1 MKKKDIER
9 RKKFILELLG
19 DPIYKPMRLREIS
32 TLLRLSKEEKRDLYD
47 VLDELCY
54 EGKVSVDNKGRYEKV
69 KGKWKKKK
77 DDRYYDDRR
86 EEYGADHGKKKKDK
100 LKDKNRDKAKEKSR
114 GRNRDRDFRE
124 EDSYKE
130 EYLEGIQAEG
140 TFIGHPKGFGFVEIE
155 GQEEDIFIPESD
167 TGTAMHQDK
176 VRIII
181 RDGQKEGKRKEGVV
195 VKVLERG
202 MPEIVGTYQLNRDFG
217 FVISDNPKFSKDIFI
232 PRKEAAGIKNGDKV
246 IAVITDY
253 GSKNKNPEGKIKE
266 NLGNIRTP
274 GTDILAIVKSF
285 GIPSEFP
292 EKVMKQAQR
301 VPDHVL
307 DADRDGRLDL
317 RHLQT
322 VTIDGEDAK
331 DLDDAISL
339 TKEGD
344 IYHLGVHIADVS
356 NYVQYN
362 SALDKE
368 ALKRGTS
375 VYLADRVVPMLPER
389 LSNGICSLNQ
399 GEDRL
404 ALSCLMDINE
414 KGKVV
419 SHQIAE
425 TVINVNERMCYTD
438 VKNIL
443 EDTDEDAKK
452 RYEEL
457 IPMFFMMKELSGILR
472 NSRHHRGSIDFDFP
486 ESKIILNAAGKA
498 IDVKPYE
505 ANVATK
511 IIEDFMLMANETVAQ
526 EYCTEEI
533 PFVYRTHDNPD
544 PEKVES
550 LLTLLHNQGVKI
562 QKAKEEI
569 TPKEIQQIIESIEGL
584 PNEAMIS
591 RLVLRSMKQ
600 AKYTT
605 ECSGHFGLAAK
616 YYCHFTSPIRR
627 YPDLQIHRIIKD
639 NLRGR
644 LMREGRTEHY
654 AEILDEVARQ
664 SSVCER
670 RADEAERESDKLKK
684 AEYMSYHL
692 GEEFEGIISGVTG
705 WGLYVELPNTVEG
718 LVHVNTLRDDYYIF
732 DQETYELRGE
742 MTKKVYK
749 LGDKVRVRVADA
761 DKMLKT
767 VDFELVSNVW
777 DNEEEN

>member
-1 MKKKDIER
+1 MSKKDMDR
-9 RKKFILELLG
+9 RKKFILELMG
-19 DPIYKPMRLREIS
+19 DPIYQPMRLREIS
-32 TLLRLSKEEKRDLYD
+32 SLLRLSKEEKRELYD
-47 VLDELCY
+47 VLDELCE
-54 EGKVSVDNKGRYEKV
+54 EGKVSVDRKGRYEKV

-86 EEYGADHGKKKKDK
+86 EEYGSEYGRKKKDK
-100 LKDKNRDKAKEKSR
+100 NKKDKNKKEQP
-114 GRNRDRDFRE
+114 
-124 EDSYKE
+124 
-130 EYLEGIQAEG
+130 EGIQAEG

-155 GQEEDIFIPESD
+155 GQDEDIFIPESD

-181 RDGQKEGKRKEGVV
+181 RDDKKEGKRQEGVV

-253 GSKNKNPEGKIKE
+253 GSGNKNPEGKIKE

-362 SALDKE
+362 SALDRE

-443 EDTDEDAKK
+443 EDTDEEAKK
-452 RYEEL
+452 RYDAL

-718 LVHVNTLRDDYYIF
+718 LVHVNTLRDDYYVF
-732 DQETYELRGE
+732 DQESYELCGE
-742 MTKKVYK
+742 RTKKVYK

-767 VDFELVSNVW
+767 VDFELVS
-777 DNEEEN
+777 DIRDDEEEN

>member
-1 MKKKDIER
+1 MDR
-9 RKKFILELLG
+9 RKKFILELMG
-19 DPIYKPMRLREIS
+19 DPIYQPMRLREIS
-32 TLLRLSKEEKRDLYD
+32 SLLRLSKEEKRELYD
-47 VLDELCY
+47 VLDELCE
-54 EGKVSVDNKGRYEKV
+54 EGKVSVDRKGRYEKV

-86 EEYGADHGKKKKDK
+86 EEYGSEYGRKKKDK
-100 LKDKNRDKAKEKSR
+100 NKKDKNKKEQP
-114 GRNRDRDFRE
+114 
-124 EDSYKE
+124 
-130 EYLEGIQAEG
+130 EGIQAEG

-155 GQEEDIFIPESD
+155 GQDEDIFIPESD

-181 RDGQKEGKRKEGVV
+181 RDDKKEGKRQEGVV

-253 GSKNKNPEGKIKE
+253 GSGNKNPEGKIKE

-339 TKEGD
+339 TKEGA

-362 SALDKE
+362 SALDRE

-443 EDTDEDAKK
+443 EDTDEEAKK
-452 RYEEL
+452 RYDAL

-718 LVHVNTLRDDYYIF
+718 LVHVNTLRDDYYVF
-732 DQETYELRGE
+732 NQESYELCGE

-767 VDFELVSNVW
+767 VDFELVS
-777 DNEEEN
+777 DIRDDEEEN

>member
-1 MKKKDIER
+1 MSKKDMDR
-9 RKKFILELLG
+9 RKKFILELMG
-19 DPIYKPMRLREIS
+19 DPIYQPMRLREIS
-32 TLLRLSKEEKRDLYD
+32 SLLRLSKEEKRELYD
-47 VLDELCY
+47 VLDELCE
-54 EGKVSVDNKGRYEKV
+54 EGKVSVDRKGRYEKV

-86 EEYGADHGKKKKDK
+86 EEYGSEYGRKKKDK
-100 LKDKNRDKAKEKSR
+100 NKKDKNKKEQP
-114 GRNRDRDFRE
+114 
-124 EDSYKE
+124 
-130 EYLEGIQAEG
+130 EGIQAEG

-155 GQEEDIFIPESD
+155 GQDEDIFIPESD

-181 RDGQKEGKRKEGVV
+181 RNDKKEGKRQEGVV

-246 IAVITDY
+246 IVVITDY
-253 GSKNKNPEGKIKE
+253 GSGNKNPEGKIKE

-362 SALDKE
+362 SALDRE

-443 EDTDEDAKK
+443 EDTDEEAKK
-452 RYEEL
+452 RYEAL

-718 LVHVNTLRDDYYIF
+718 LVHVNTLRDDYYVF
-732 DQETYELRGE
+732 DQESYELRGE

-749 LGDKVRVRVADA
+749 LGDKVRVRVAEA

-767 VDFELVSNVW
+767 VDFELVADIWN
-777 DNEEEN
+777 DEEEN

>member
-1 MKKKDIER
+1 MSKKDMDR
-9 RKKFILELLG
+9 RKKFILELMG
-19 DPIYKPMRLREIS
+19 DPIYQPMRLREIS
-32 TLLRLSKEEKRDLYD
+32 SLLRLSKEEKRELYD
-47 VLDELCY
+47 VLDELCE
-54 EGKVSVDNKGRYEKV
+54 EGKVSVDRKGRYEKV

-86 EEYGADHGKKKKDK
+86 EEYGSEYGRKKKDK
-100 LKDKNRDKAKEKSR
+100 NKKDKNKKEQP
-114 GRNRDRDFRE
+114 
-124 EDSYKE
+124 
-130 EYLEGIQAEG
+130 EGIQVEG

-155 GQEEDIFIPESD
+155 GQHEDIFIPESD

-181 RDGQKEGKRKEGVV
+181 RDDKKEGKRQEGVV

-253 GSKNKNPEGKIKE
+253 GSGNKNPEGKIKE

-362 SALDKE
+362 SALDRE

-389 LSNGICSLNQ
+389 LSNGNCSLNQ

-425 TVINVNERMCYTD
+425 TVINVDERMCYTD

-443 EDTDEDAKK
+443 EDTDEEAKK
-452 RYEEL
+452 RYDAL

-718 LVHVNTLRDDYYIF
+718 LVHVNTLRDDYYVF
-732 DQETYELRGE
+732 DQESYELRGE

-749 LGDKVRVRVADA
+749 LGDKVRVRVAEA

-767 VDFELVSNVW
+767 VDFELVS
-777 DNEEEN
+777 DIRDDEEEN

>member
-1 MKKKDIER
+1 MSKKDMDR
-9 RKKFILELLG
+9 RKKFILELMG
-19 DPIYKPMRLREIS
+19 DPIYQPMRLREIS
-32 TLLRLSKEEKRDLYD
+32 SLLRLSKEEKRELYD
-47 VLDELCY
+47 VLDELCE
-54 EGKVSVDNKGRYEKV
+54 EGKVSVDRKGRYEKV

-86 EEYGADHGKKKKDK
+86 EEYGSEYGRKKKDK
-100 LKDKNRDKAKEKSR
+100 NKKDKNKKEQP
-114 GRNRDRDFRE
+114 
-124 EDSYKE
+124 
-130 EYLEGIQAEG
+130 EGIQAEG

-155 GQEEDIFIPESD
+155 GQDEDIFIPESD

-181 RDGQKEGKRKEGVV
+181 RNDKKEGKRQEGVV

-202 MPEIVGTYQLNRDFG
+202 KPEIVGTYQLNRDFG

-253 GSKNKNPEGKIKE
+253 GSGNKNPEGKIKE

-362 SALDKE
+362 SALDRE

-443 EDTDEDAKK
+443 EDTDEEAKK
-452 RYEEL
+452 RYDAL

-718 LVHVNTLRDDYYIF
+718 LVHVNTLRDDYYVF
-732 DQETYELRGE
+732 DQESYELCGE

-767 VDFELVSNVW
+767 VDFELVS
-777 DNEEEN
+777 DIRDDEEEN

>member
-1 MKKKDIER
+1 MSKKDMDR
-9 RKKFILELLG
+9 RKKFILELMG
-19 DPIYKPMRLREIS
+19 DPIYQPMRLREIS
-32 TLLRLSKEEKRDLYD
+32 SLLRLSKEEKRELYD
-47 VLDELCY
+47 VLDELCE
-54 EGKVSVDNKGRYEKV
+54 EGKVSVDRKGRYEKV

-86 EEYGADHGKKKKDK
+86 EEYGSEYGRKKKDK
-100 LKDKNRDKAKEKSR
+100 NKKDKNKKEQP
-114 GRNRDRDFRE
+114 
-124 EDSYKE
+124 
-130 EYLEGIQAEG
+130 EGIQAEG

-155 GQEEDIFIPESD
+155 GQDEDIFIPESD

-181 RDGQKEGKRKEGVV
+181 RDEKKEGKRQEGVV

-253 GSKNKNPEGKIKE
+253 GSGNKNPEGKINE

-362 SALDKE
+362 SALDRE

-443 EDTDEDAKK
+443 EDTDEEAKK
-452 RYEEL
+452 RYDAL

-718 LVHVNTLRDDYYIF
+718 LVHVNTLRDDYYVF
-732 DQETYELRGE
+732 DQESYELRGE

-767 VDFELVSNVW
+767 VDFELVS
-777 DNEEEN
+777 DIRDDEEEN

>member
-1 MKKKDIER
+1 MSKKDMDR
-9 RKKFILELLG
+9 RKKFILELMG
-19 DPIYKPMRLREIS
+19 DPIYQPMRLREIS
-32 TLLRLSKEEKRDLYD
+32 SLLRLSKEEKRELYD
-47 VLDELCY
+47 VLDELCE
-54 EGKVSVDNKGRYEKV
+54 EGKVSVDRKGRYEKV

-86 EEYGADHGKKKKDK
+86 EEYGSEYGRKKKDK
-100 LKDKNRDKAKEKSR
+100 NKKDKNKKEQP
-114 GRNRDRDFRE
+114 
-124 EDSYKE
+124 
-130 EYLEGIQAEG
+130 EGIQAEG

-155 GQEEDIFIPESD
+155 GQDEDIFIPESD

-181 RDGQKEGKRKEGVV
+181 RDDKKEGKRQEGVV

-253 GSKNKNPEGKIKE
+253 GSGNKNPEGKIKE

-339 TKEGD
+339 TKEGA

-362 SALDKE
+362 SALDRE

-443 EDTDEDAKK
+443 EDTDEEAKK
-452 RYEEL
+452 RYDAL

-486 ESKIILNAAGKA
+486 ESKIILNEAGKA

-718 LVHVNTLRDDYYIF
+718 LVHVNTLRDDYYVF
-732 DQETYELRGE
+732 DQESYELCGE

-767 VDFELVSNVW
+767 VDFELVS
-777 DNEEEN
+777 DIRDDEEEN

>member
-1 MKKKDIER
+1 MSKKDMDR
-9 RKKFILELLG
+9 RKKFILELMG
-19 DPIYKPMRLREIS
+19 DPIYQPMRLREIS
-32 TLLRLSKEEKRDLYD
+32 SLLRLSKEEKRELYN
-47 VLDELCY
+47 VLDELCE
-54 EGKVSVDNKGRYEKV
+54 EGKVSVDRKGRYEKV

-86 EEYGADHGKKKKDK
+86 EEYGSEYGRKKKDK
-100 LKDKNRDKAKEKSR
+100 NKKDKNKKDKNKKEQP
-114 GRNRDRDFRE
+114 
-124 EDSYKE
+124 
-130 EYLEGIQAEG
+130 EGIQAEG

-155 GQEEDIFIPESD
+155 GQDEDIFIPESD

-181 RDGQKEGKRKEGVV
+181 RDEKKEGKRQEGVV

-253 GSKNKNPEGKIKE
+253 GSGNKNPEGKIKE

-339 TKEGD
+339 TKEGA

-362 SALDKE
+362 SALDRE

-443 EDTDEDAKK
+443 EDTDEEAKK
-452 RYEEL
+452 RYDAL

-718 LVHVNTLRDDYYIF
+718 LVHVNTLRDDYYVF
-732 DQETYELRGE
+732 DQESYELCGE

-767 VDFELVSNVW
+767 VDFELVS
-777 DNEEEN
+777 DIRDDEEEN

>member
-1 MKKKDIER
+1 MSKKDMDR
-9 RKKFILELLG
+9 RKKFILELMG
-19 DPIYKPMRLREIS
+19 DPIYQPMRLREIS
-32 TLLRLSKEEKRDLYD
+32 SLLRLSKEEKRELYD
-47 VLDELCY
+47 VLDKLCE
-54 EGKVSVDNKGRYEKV
+54 EGKVSVDRKGRYEKV

-86 EEYGADHGKKKKDK
+86 EEYGSEYGRKKK
-100 LKDKNRDKAKEKSR
+100 EQP
-114 GRNRDRDFRE
+114 
-124 EDSYKE
+124 
-130 EYLEGIQAEG
+130 EGIQAEG

-155 GQEEDIFIPESD
+155 GQDEDIFIPESD

-181 RDGQKEGKRKEGVV
+181 RDDKKEGKRQEGVV

-253 GSKNKNPEGKIKE
+253 GSGNKNPEGKIKE

-362 SALDKE
+362 SALDRE

-443 EDTDEDAKK
+443 EDTDEEAKK
-452 RYEEL
+452 RYDAL

-486 ESKIILNAAGKA
+486 ESKIILNVAGKA

-718 LVHVNTLRDDYYIF
+718 LVHVNTLRDDYYVF
-732 DQETYELRGE
+732 DQESYELCGE

-767 VDFELVSNVW
+767 VDFELVS
-777 DNEEEN
+777 DIRDDEEEN

>member
-1 MKKKDIER
+1 MRIVKIWTSNLPCVDHIIQKTDKPFGDEAHIINMLVCKK
-9 RKKFILELLG
+9 
-19 DPIYKPMRLREIS
+19 
-32 TLLRLSKEEKRDLYD
+32 
-47 VLDELCY
+47 
-54 EGKVSVDNKGRYEKV
+54 
-69 KGKWKKKK
+69 
-77 DDRYYDDRR
+77 
-86 EEYGADHGKKKKDK
+86 
-100 LKDKNRDKAKEKSR
+100 
-114 GRNRDRDFRE
+114 
-124 EDSYKE
+124 
-130 EYLEGIQAEG
+130 
-140 TFIGHPKGFGFVEIE
+140 
-155 GQEEDIFIPESD
+155 
-167 TGTAMHQDK
+167 
-176 VRIII
+176 
-181 RDGQKEGKRKEGVV
+181 
-195 VKVLERG
+195 
-202 MPEIVGTYQLNRDFG
+202 GTYQLNRDFG

-253 GSKNKNPEGKIKE
+253 GSGNKNPEGKIKE

-362 SALDKE
+362 SALDRE

-443 EDTDEDAKK
+443 EDTDEEAKK
-452 RYEEL
+452 RYDAL

-718 LVHVNTLRDDYYIF
+718 LVHVNTLRDDYYVF
-732 DQETYELRGE
+732 DQESYELRGE

-767 VDFELVSNVW
+767 VDFELVS
-777 DNEEEN
+777 DIRDDEEEN

>member
-1 MKKKDIER
+1 MSKKDMDR
-9 RKKFILELLG
+9 RKKFILELMG
-19 DPIYKPMRLREIS
+19 DPIYQPMRLREIS
-32 TLLRLSKEEKRDLYD
+32 SLLRLSKEEKRELYD
-47 VLDELCY
+47 VLDELCE
-54 EGKVSVDNKGRYEKV
+54 EGKVSVDRKGRYEKV

-86 EEYGADHGKKKKDK
+86 EEYGSEYGRKKKDK
-100 LKDKNRDKAKEKSR
+100 NKKDKNKKEQP
-114 GRNRDRDFRE
+114 
-124 EDSYKE
+124 
-130 EYLEGIQAEG
+130 EGIQAEG

-155 GQEEDIFIPESD
+155 GQDEDIFIPESD

-181 RDGQKEGKRKEGVV
+181 RDEKKEGKRQEGVV

-253 GSKNKNPEGKIKE
+253 GSGNKNPEGKIKE

-339 TKEGD
+339 TKEGA

-362 SALDKE
+362 SALDRE

-419 SHQIAE
+419 SHQIVE

-443 EDTDEDAKK
+443 EDTDEEAKK
-452 RYEEL
+452 RYDAL

-718 LVHVNTLRDDYYIF
+718 LVHVNTLRDDYYVF
-732 DQETYELRGE
+732 DQESYELCGE

-767 VDFELVSNVW
+767 VDFELVS
-777 DNEEEN
+777 DIRDGEEEN

>member
-1 MKKKDIER
+1 MKKKDMER
-9 RKKFILELLG
+9 RKKFVLELMG
-19 DPIYKPMRLREIS
+19 DPIYQPMRFREIS
-32 TLLRLSKEEKRDLYD
+32 SLLRLSKEEKRELYD
-47 VLDELCY
+47 VLDELCE
-54 EGKVSVDNKGRYEKV
+54 EGKISVDQKGRYEKV
-69 KGKWKKKK
+69 KGKWKKKEK
-77 DDRYYDDRR
+77 HLHDARR
-86 EEYGADHGKKKKDK
+86 EETETHKKKDK
-100 LKDKNRDKAKEKSR
+100 SKYKNKER
-114 GRNRDRDFRE
+114 YERTEFP
-124 EDSYKE
+124 
-130 EYLEGIQAEG
+130 EGTQAEG

-155 GQEEDIFIPESD
+155 DQEEDIFIPEEN
-167 TGTAMHQDK
+167 TGTALHQDK

-181 RDGQKEGKRKEGVV
+181 KDGQKEGKRKEGVV

-217 FVISDNPKFSKDIFI
+217 FVVSDNPKFSKDIFI
-232 PRKEAAGIKNGDKV
+232 PRKETAGVKNGDKV
-246 IAVITDY
+246 IAVVTDY

-292 EKVMKQAQR
+292 EKVQKQAQR

-339 TKEGD
+339 TKEDG

-362 SALDKE
+362 SALDRE

-404 ALSCLMDINE
+404 ALSCLMDIDE
-414 KGKVV
+414 KGNVV
-419 SHQIAE
+419 AHQIAE
-425 TVINVNERMCYTD
+425 TVIRVDERMCYTD

-443 EDTDEDAKK
+443 ENTDPEAKK
-452 RYEEL
+452 RYEAL
-457 IPMFFMMKELSGILR
+457 VPMFFMMKELSEILR
-472 NSRHHRGSIDFDFP
+472 SSRHHRGSIDFDFP

-505 ANVATK
+505 ANVSTK

-533 PFVYRTHDNPD
+533 PFVYRTHENPD

-550 LLTLLHNQGVKI
+550 LLTLLHNQGVNI
-562 QKAKEEI
+562 QKAKAEI
-569 TPKEIQQIIESIEGL
+569 TPKEIQQIVEGIEGL

-654 AEILDEVARQ
+654 REILDEVARQ

-670 RADEAERESDKLKK
+670 RADDAERESDKLKK

-692 GEEFEGIISGVTG
+692 DEEFEGIVSGVTG

-718 LVHVNTLRDDYYIF
+718 LVHVNTLRDDYYVF
-732 DQETYELRGE
+732 DQESYELRGE

-767 VDFELVSNVW
+767 VDFELVN
-777 DNEEEN
+777 D

>member
-1 MKKKDIER
+1 MSKKDMDR
-9 RKKFILELLG
+9 RKKFILELMG
-19 DPIYKPMRLREIS
+19 DPIYQPMRLREIS
-32 TLLRLSKEEKRDLYD
+32 SLLRLSKEEKRELYD
-47 VLDELCY
+47 VLDELCE
-54 EGKVSVDNKGRYEKV
+54 EGKVSVDRKGRYEKV

-86 EEYGADHGKKKKDK
+86 EEYGSEYGRKKKDK
-100 LKDKNRDKAKEKSR
+100 NKKDKNKKEQP
-114 GRNRDRDFRE
+114 
-124 EDSYKE
+124 
-130 EYLEGIQAEG
+130 EGIQAEG

-155 GQEEDIFIPESD
+155 GQDEDIFIPESD

-181 RDGQKEGKRKEGVV
+181 RDDKKEGKRQEGVV

-253 GSKNKNPEGKIKE
+253 GSGNKNPEGKIKE

-339 TKEGD
+339 TKEGA

-362 SALDKE
+362 SALDRE

-443 EDTDEDAKK
+443 EDTDEEAKK
-452 RYEEL
+452 RYDAL

-718 LVHVNTLRDDYYIF
+718 LVHVNTLRDDYYVF
-732 DQETYELRGE
+732 DQESYELCGE

-767 VDFELVSNVW
+767 VDFELVS
-777 DNEEEN
+777 DIQDDEEEN